1 MRDGPRRS
9 ARPLVAVASAALF
22 GACQPALVPLAGPR
36 APAPMRA
43 TTASP
48 ATTTSPPATASPAAT
63 GSPPA
68 TASPPVTTLPAA
80 TDFPDHAYLRS
91 RRLMVPVD
99 GRGILDVDDTFDHA
113 RSGDRVHR
121 AVDVR
126 APRGTPVVSTDDG
139 RVLAIKSNALGG
151 LTVYCTDP
159 AGKLV
164 YYYAHLD
171 RYAAGLTE
179 GQAVRQG
186 DVLGYV
192 GTTGNAPPDV
202 PHLHFQVMRLVD
214 PKRYWDGPV
223 LDPRPYFTRD
233 GGLAAGTR

>member
-1 MRDGPRRS
+1 MSG
-9 ARPLVAVASAALF
+9 ARWLLSLTTLL

-36 APAPMRA
+36 APAPMTLAHARV
-43 TTASP
+43 
-48 ATTTSPPATASPAAT
+48 SPPTSAAAPSVEPSAPVESPAAT
-63 GSPPA
+63 PEPGA
-68 TASPPVTTLPAA
+68 PVLRAA

-91 RRLMVPVD
+91 RRLMVPVH
-99 GRGILDVDDTFDHA
+99 GRGVLDVEDTFDHA
-113 RSGDRVHR
+113 RSGARVHR

-126 APRGTPVVSTDDG
+126 APRGTPVLAADEG

-159 AGKLV
+159 AGRLV

-171 RYAAGLTE
+171 RYAPGLAE
-179 GQAVRQG
+179 GLMIRQG

-223 LDPRPYFTRD
+223 LDPRPYFTWD
-233 GGLAAGTR
+233 GGMAVGTR